1 MTTCGPPACSLP
13 SSDCFATAT
22 ATALHLPFSTTR
34 GVDRRRNDEDAPTIS
49 SCVRAW
55 SMRSSKRD
63 EGAGSWDGCEEN
75 ADDEARVRW
84 EADGSVAPI
93 APPAARS
100 PQTTGG
106 RCARPTSHALQSMVG
121 LCGFGP
127 LCNAQPDSLV
137 GWPPRPR
144 AQKWKMLLEA
154 ATCERAVAHNK
165 RSPRSAASDQGAA
178 AYVRALPAFPEL
190 TKLTM

>member
-1 MTTCGPPACSLP
+1 MGGCVRYADERRRAGKGRHRPEVPSSACTPPACSLP
-13 SSDCFATAT
+13 SSTCVATAT

-34 GVDRRRNDEDAPTIS
+34 GVDRRRNDEDAPMIS

-55 SMRSSKRD
+55 SIRSSKRD

-84 EADGSVAPI
+84 EADGSA
-93 APPAARS
+93 AQLPPLAARS

-137 GWPPRPR
+137 GRPPRPR
-144 AQKWKMLLEA
+144 AHE
-154 ATCERAVAHNK
+154 
-165 RSPRSAASDQGAA
+165 
-178 AYVRALPAFPEL
+178 
-190 TKLTM
+190 